1 MLETPESFKY
11 AKIVK
16 ILKIGQSAGNLDKVF
31 RSYGYVMTNP
41 NHKGTLGEIA
51 VCKELLKLGFSVFV
65 ELGNTSKVDLIVL
78 DSEFTSFKIQIKA
91 TNSANEI
98 VSVYSMKNCLNP
110 KYNSVY
116 TTKQVDIFAVYIIDK
131 DLVFYISAG
140 ELLQNGKVSKFRLS
154 ESKNGQKKFVRYVS
168 NYLNFEKALRDY
180 TRHTQTDFAVGD
192 EIVQTTTSK
201 SSAVGESRSGM

>member
-1 MLETPESFKY
+1 M
-11 AKIVK
+11 
-16 ILKIGQSAGNLDKVF
+16 
-31 RSYGYVMTNP
+31 
-41 NHKGTLGEIA
+41 
-51 VCKELLKLGFSVFV
+51 
-65 ELGNTSKVDLIVL
+65 IVL
-78 DSEFTSFKIQIKA
+78 DSEFKSFKVQIIA
-91 TNSANEI
+91 TNSTIEI
-98 VSVYSMKNCLNP
+98 FSVYSIKNCLNP

-116 TTKQVDIFAVYIIDK
+116 TTKQVDIFAVYVIDK
-131 DLVFYISAG
+131 DLVFYISAS

-180 TRHTQTDFAVGD
+180 TPHTQTDIAVGD